1 MIIRLSKQQQDELLR
16 WAAEDTAAHFK
27 ADVLPPGY
35 ELVISVGPCGA
46 VATAFD
52 HRLELGE
59 VEVVIE

>member
-1 MIIRLSKQQQDELLR
+1 MIIRLSKPQQAELLR
-16 WAAEDTAAHFK
+16 WAAEDNEAHFR
-27 ADVLPPGY
+27 ANILPPGY

-52 HRLELGE
+52 RKLDLGD

>member
-1 MIIRLSKQQQDELLR
+1 MIIRLSKRQQDELLR
-16 WAAEDTAAHFK
+16 WAAEDNQAHFR
-27 ADVLPPGY
+27 ADILPPGY
-35 ELVISVGPCGA
+35 ELVISVGSCGA